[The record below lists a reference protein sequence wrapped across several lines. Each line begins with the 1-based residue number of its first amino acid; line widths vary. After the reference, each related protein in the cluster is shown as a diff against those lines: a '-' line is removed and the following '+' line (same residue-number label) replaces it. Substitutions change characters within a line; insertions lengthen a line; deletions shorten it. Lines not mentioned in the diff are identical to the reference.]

1 MKASLPFPK
10 ARAKRLEP
18 VDPLRLDAR
27 ERRVAHMA
35 AAVLL
40 GYPDADARAA
50 AATVRSAVEGLPEP
64 VRERLAP
71 LAARIAEAD
80 DAELHALQS
89 DYVDTFDLK
98 RRCALYLTY
107 YVAGDTRRRGHA
119 LVRFVEAY
127 RAAGFEVEGGELP
140 DYLPT
145 ALECSARA
153 EGPAADVAAALLAA
167 HREGLEVLRSAL
179 AQQGSPWAPV
189 VEAVCLT
196 LGPVDERTAARVAEL
211 VVAGPPA
218 ELVGLSGYGDDD
230 GLTPVAPAVAGAV
243 GLQGHTG
250 GELPW
255 T

>member
-1 MKASLPFPK
+1 MKATLPFP
-10 ARAKRLEP
+10 RSRTRRLDP
-18 VDPLRLDAR
+18 VAPLRLDAR

-40 GYPDADARAA
+40 GYPGDDARAA
-50 AATVRSAVEGLPEP
+50 AGTVLAAVGGLPAE
-64 VRERLAP
+64 VRERLEP
-71 LAARIAEAD
+71 LAARIAGAD
-80 DAELHALQS
+80 DGGLHALQS
-89 DYVDTFDLK
+89 AYVDTFDLK

-127 RAAGFEVEGGELP
+127 RAAGFEVTDGELP

-179 AQQGSPWAPV
+179 TQQGSAWAPV

-196 LGPVDERTAARVAEL
+196 LGPVDEATAARVSEL
-211 VVAGPPA
+211 VMAGPPA
-218 ELVGLSGYGDDD
+218 ELVGLSGYGDDGD
-230 GLTPVAPAVAGAV
+230 VDPGGAV
-243 GLQGHTG
+243 
-250 GELPW
+250 PW

>member
-1 MKASLPFPK
+1 MMTHLPLP
-10 ARAKRLEP
+10 RSRPRPLDP
-18 VDPLRLDAR
+18 LTPLRLGAR

-40 GYPDADARAA
+40 GYPDDDARAA
-50 AATVRSAVEGLPEP
+50 AATVRAAVADLPGP
-64 VRERLAP
+64 VRERLEP
-71 LAARIAEAD
+71 LAARIAEAS
-80 DAELHALQS
+80 DAELAALQAS
-89 DYVDTFDLK
+89 YVETFDLR

-179 AQQGSPWAPV
+179 AQQGSP
-189 VEAVCLT
+189 
-196 LGPVDERTAARVAEL
+196 L
-211 VVAGPPA
+211 VR
-218 ELVGLSGYGDDD
+218 L
-230 GLTPVAPAVAGAV
+230 
-243 GLQGHTG
+243 
-250 GELPW
+250 
-255 T
+255 